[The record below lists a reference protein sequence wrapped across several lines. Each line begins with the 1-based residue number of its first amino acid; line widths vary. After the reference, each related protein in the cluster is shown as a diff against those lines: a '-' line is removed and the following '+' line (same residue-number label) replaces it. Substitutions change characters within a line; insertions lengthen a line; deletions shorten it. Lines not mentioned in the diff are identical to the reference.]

1 MFSLVQL
8 NPQSGLYLILKINKP
23 YILGALPA
31 QQREEPNALLV
42 AALFLAPYF
51 LLFLS
56 SVISLYNVSTNS
68 LINFIPLLSSLFSQK
83 IKNMQGEGFEPS
95 STEYK

>member
-1 MFSLVQL
+1 MFSLVKSAKRL
-8 NPQSGLYLILKINKP
+8 IFNIKNKYTLYTWCITCTVM
-23 YILGALPA
+23 
-31 QQREEPNALLV
+31 EEPNALLV

-51 LLFLS
+51 LLCLS

-83 IKNMQGEGFEPS
+83 IKNMFS
-95 STEYK
+95 LV